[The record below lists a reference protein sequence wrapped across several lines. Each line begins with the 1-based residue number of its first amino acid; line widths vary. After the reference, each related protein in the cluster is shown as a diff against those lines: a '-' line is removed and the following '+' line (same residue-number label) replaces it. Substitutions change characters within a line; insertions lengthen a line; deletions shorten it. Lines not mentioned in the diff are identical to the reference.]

1 MDKKTKEYYTIDLL
15 HIMKSLAKR
24 AWLIIMAA
32 FVSAFVGFSIAAFV
46 ITPTYSS
53 SVMLYVNNASFSLGN
68 TSFSISASEINA
80 AQSLV
85 KTYSEILNNRTTLER
100 IIDKAGVDY
109 TYQQLS
115 GMIKAASSNETEI
128 MKVTVTC
135 EDPYEAAKIANCIAE
150 ELPIRINDIIDGATM
165 EVVDSAVP
173 NLNKVN
179 PSITKYTAIGL
190 LLGLLVVIGNADMIS
205 SDVVPELKNMILEM
219 QASGEIVLDEGISM
233 QYVFDIIDWA
243 AKYIVVIMA
252 VVIVIM
258 VCAIVVSYF
267 NMKMYKSITLFVQNL
282 ESTSITYAYISPA
295 KFSAKLI
302 KVMGIINIIAAAP
315 TALGAGIGAIAP
327 VMQGVLLIITS
338 NLFREIDTR
347 LEANAKDVFEQR
359 RILEN
364 MMAYYRNKENS
375 RESVEN

>member
-1 MDKKTKEYYTIDLL
+1 MVCPICNTDLYDGCEKCPNCNEYVEVAFQKRKLNEAAMRTGSILSEIFKSKRFLTFCIILSVVCGLYALAFFYEIPYSGVISAAINYGLYIGFGIVSLVAAWKLYSRCDSESKKELL
-15 HIMKSLAKR
+15 QKFNAFPKLMHIMSV
-24 AWLIIMAA
+24 IA
-32 FVSAFVGFSIAAFV
+32 FV
-46 ITPTYSS
+46 
-53 SVMLYVNNASFSLGN
+53 LC
-68 TSFSISASEINA
+68 
-80 AQSLV
+80 
-85 KTYSEILNNRTTLER
+85 
-100 IIDKAGVDY
+100 IIGV
-109 TYQQLS
+109 
-115 GMIKAASSNETEI
+115 A
-128 MKVTVTC
+128 
-135 EDPYEAAKIANCIAE
+135 
-150 ELPIRINDIIDGATM
+150 
-165 EVVDSAVP
+165 
-173 NLNKVN
+173 
-179 PSITKYTAIGL
+179 GL